1 MQTITTIGLDIAKSV
16 FQVHGVDSAGEV
28 VIRRQLKRRYVLAFF
43 QKLSPCLVG
52 IEACASSHYWSR
64 ELQALGHSVS
74 LMPPAYVK
82 PYVKRQKNDMAD
94 AEAICEA
101 VTRANMRFVPTK
113 TPEQQSCLMLH
124 RTRHLFIRQQTAVIN
139 SIRAHLA
146 EFGIVAP
153 VGRKGVAELLLIVAD
168 PSDKRVSEVARTC
181 LAALG
186 NQLLGLKQQILEF
199 DRMILAWHR
208 SNQTSKRLHYI
219 PGVGPMLATALV
231 ASVADP
237 STFRSGRNF
246 SAWIGLVPKQH
257 SSGGKE
263 RLGSISKQGDR
274 YLRSLFVAGA
284 LAVIRYAKIH
294 GTGHRPWLTGLLT
307 RRPIKVVNRVI
318 SRWEHEHV
326 MEEAQRRLD
335 ADPQAMRRRRET
347 VEHPFGT
354 LKMRMGA

>member
-1 MQTITTIGLDIAKSV
+1 MQTVTTIALDIAKSV
-16 FQVHGVDSAGEV
+16 FQVHGVDAASQV

-43 QKLSPCLVG
+43 QKLPPCLVG
-52 IEACASSHYWSR
+52 IEACASSHHWSR
-64 ELQALGHSVS
+64 EIKALGHTVR

-82 PYVKRQKNDMAD
+82 PYVKRQKNDATD

-139 SIRAHLA
+139 SIRAQLA
-146 EFGIVAP
+146 ELGIVAP
-153 VGRKGVAELLLIVAD
+153 VGRKGVEELLHVVAD
-168 PSDKRVSEVARTC
+168 PSDKRVPEVARAC

-186 NQLLGLKQQILEF
+186 SQLRKLKEQILEF
-199 DRMILAWHR
+199 DRMTMAWHR
-208 SNQTSKRLHYI
+208 SNEASKRLDAI

-231 ASVADP
+231 AGVADP
-237 STFRSGRNF
+237 KAFRSGRNF

-257 SSGGKE
+257 SSGGKD

-274 YLRSLFVAGA
+274 YLRGLFVAGA

-294 GTGHRPWLTGLLT
+294 GTKHRPWLTALLARKPT
-307 RRPIKVVNRVI
+307 KVAAIALANKLARMA
-318 SRWEHEHV
+318 W
-326 MEEAQRRLD
+326 
-335 ADPQAMRRRRET
+335 AMMARGECYKQP
-347 VEHPFGT
+347 VA
-354 LKMRMGA
+354 LAA